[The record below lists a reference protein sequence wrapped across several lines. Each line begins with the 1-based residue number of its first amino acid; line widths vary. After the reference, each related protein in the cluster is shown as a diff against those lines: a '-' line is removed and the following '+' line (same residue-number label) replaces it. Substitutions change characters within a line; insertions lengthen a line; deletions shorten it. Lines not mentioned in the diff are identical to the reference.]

1 MHQDTQLE
9 KYYPKNKKE
18 NRNLSLFYQ
27 EQCQL
32 HKETM
37 KYMTRNYWLQLKLWI
52 NGNNTYQMQSRNLKY
67 RQTMK
72 ISNTSAPLHPLS
84 IPQVPW
90 EEITVDVI
98 RPLPRSDNKD
108 TISVIV
114 DYFSKMIR
122 LIATTTSIS
131 LAEVARI
138 YWDNIWKLHSIPKKI
153 ISNRGP
159 QFSSTFMGELCKAL
173 GIKRAMSTAYYSQSD
188 RQTERIN
195 QEVKIFLQ
203 YYINYQQDNWTKQL
217 ATVEFQ
223 YNDKEHAATN
233 HTLFYLNYRRYPWKE
248 NLTVDMEIPSLE
260 EFLNNIK
267 KT

>member
-1 MHQDTQLE
+1 
-9 KYYPKNKKE
+9 
-18 NRNLSLFYQ
+18 
-27 EQCQL
+27 
-32 HKETM
+32 
-37 KYMTRNYWLQLKLWI
+37 MTRNYWLQLKLWI

-173 GIKRAMSTAYYSQSD
+173 GIKRAMSTAYYS
-188 RQTERIN
+188 
-195 QEVKIFLQ
+195 
-203 YYINYQQDNWTKQL
+203 
-217 ATVEFQ
+217 
-223 YNDKEHAATN
+223 
-233 HTLFYLNYRRYPWKE
+233 
-248 NLTVDMEIPSLE
+248 
-260 EFLNNIK
+260 
-267 KT
+267 